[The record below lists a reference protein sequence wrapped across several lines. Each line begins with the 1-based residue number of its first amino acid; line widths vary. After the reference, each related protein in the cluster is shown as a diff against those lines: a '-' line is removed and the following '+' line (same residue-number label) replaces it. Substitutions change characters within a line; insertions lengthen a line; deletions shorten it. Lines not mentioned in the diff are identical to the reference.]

1 MKGELKMTKFDV
13 MHELRRRKEF
23 FANLYNGSYQKGDR
37 IRSGD
42 VKINGF
48 NDVGYEGTDLK
59 SLVNDGVLEVVGK
72 EFVWWRSEK
81 WADNEVISPEKIL
94 SPDFNGTVYTRKVY
108 RIKIDNFEDYLEM
121 LIEEL

>member
-1 MKGELKMTKFDV
+1 MTKFDV